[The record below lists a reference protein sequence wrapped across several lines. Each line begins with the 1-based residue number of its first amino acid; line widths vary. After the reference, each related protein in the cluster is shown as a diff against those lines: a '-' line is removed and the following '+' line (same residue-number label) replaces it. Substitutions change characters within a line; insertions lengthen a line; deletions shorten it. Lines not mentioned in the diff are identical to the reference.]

1 MSNIDRKL
9 IGVEKLFN
17 EVLPTI
23 YPHITNIKISKNDT
37 DGYRYPDYD
46 LIIDTDLPNTIT
58 KDDYWDNEF
67 WRTKTFE
74 RTTNR
79 YHLFDYHYMNDV
91 IIPELLEYFS
101 ITDRQFER
109 TLRIYN
115 IDGRLVNI
123 PYR

>member
-1 MSNIDRKL
+1 MGNIDRK
-9 IGVEKLFN
+9 ISGVEKLFRQI
-17 EVLPTI
+17 LPTI
-23 YPHITNIKISKNDT
+23 YPNITDIDIEEKIDPDHDSIFYLNIN
-37 DGYRYPDYD
+37 
-46 LIIDTDLPNTIT
+46 TDLPNTVT
-58 KDDYWDNEF
+58 KNNFWDNEY
-67 WRTKTFE
+67 WE
-74 RTTNR
+74 TNQM
-79 YHLFDYHYMNDV
+79 FDYHYMNDV

>member
-17 EVLPTI
+17 EILPTI
-23 YPHITNIKISKNDT
+23 YPHITNIEIVKKYTNE
-37 DGYRYPDYD
+37 YPDYD

-67 WRTKTFE
+67 WRTKNFE
-74 RTTNR
+74 RTANR

-101 ITDRQFER
+101 IKDAEFDRQVK
-109 TLRIYN
+109 IYN
-115 IDGRLVNI
+115 IDKELI
-123 PYR
+123 ITTE

>member
-17 EVLPTI
+17 EVLPRI

-67 WRTKTFE
+67 WSTKNFE
-74 RTTNR
+74 RTANR

-101 ITDRQFER
+101 IKDSEFYRR
-109 TLRIYN
+109 VKIYN
-115 IDGRLVNI
+115 IDKELI
-123 PYR
+123 ITTE

>member
-1 MSNIDRKL
+1 MNNIDRK
-9 IGVEKLFN
+9 ISGVEKLFN

-23 YPHITNIKISKNDT
+23 YPQITNIEIVKKYTNE
-37 DGYRYPDYD
+37 YPDYD
-46 LIIDTDLPNTIT
+46 LIIDTDLPNTVT

-67 WRTKTFE
+67 WE
-74 RTTNR
+74 TNQM
-79 YHLFDYHYMNDV
+79 FDYHYMNDV

>member
-37 DGYRYPDYD
+37 DGYRYPEYD
-46 LIIDTDLPNTIT
+46 LIIDTDLPNTVT
-58 KDDYWDNEF
+58 EDNYWDNEF
-67 WRTKTFE
+67 WKTS

-101 ITDRQFER
+101 IKDAEFDRQVK
-109 TLRIYN
+109 IYN
-115 IDGRLVNI
+115 IINGLI
-123 PYR
+123 ITTK